1 MISGCLALIVLLIIL
16 IILFAIASTLFYL
29 GLIVSFIF
37 LCYKTYQDYKLY
49 KETGVASNKLKLEC
63 GAIIAI
69 FIIFLIGVCNPDSN
83 NSNNTDTSVVSSN
96 NDSRI
101 INNNDSNTDNDS
113 NANKQAESNSIWK
126 EHDLSNS
133 IVYVYNDNYAIMI
146 TDISKVQDCIKL
158 TYTFINESNDA
169 TSALW
174 NFHCVPY
181 QNGINLD
188 DNKEYSNHY
197 YECGN
202 EQTNIKP
209 GVSIDNCWELIP
221 IGDGSD
227 IEIEMSIGL
236 WSNAQSTIT
245 INPNTLE
252 YTINNK

>member
-1 MISGCLALIVLLIIL
+1 MISGCLALIILLIIL

-49 KETGVASNKLKLEC
+49 KETGVVSNKLKLEC
-63 GAIIAI
+63 GATIAI
-69 FIIFLIGVCNPDSN
+69 FIMFLIGLCYPYSDNS
-83 NSNNTDTSVVSSN
+83 SNNTDTPVVSTN
-96 NDSRI
+96 NDSI
-101 INNNDSNTDNDS
+101 TDKSNDSNTNNQS
-113 NANKQAESNSIWK
+113 KSNSIWK

-133 IVYVYNDNYAIMI
+133 IIYVYNDSYAIMI

-169 TSALW
+169 TSAIW

-197 YECGN
+197 YKCGN

-209 GVSIDNCWELIP
+209 GVSIDDCWELIP

-227 IEIEMSIGL
+227 IEIEISIGL
-236 WSNAQSTIT
+236 WSDAQSIIT